1 MTAALQDGVMDK
13 IAEEIDSITID
24 EDKTVGY
31 EPRAWTR
38 EGRVD

>member
-13 IAEEIDSITID
+13 IAEEINSITTG

-31 EPRAWTR
+31 EPHAWTR
-38 EGRVD
+38 EGNVD